1 MYKIG
6 EFSKLAKTTVKTLR
20 YYEKEKLFVPSFID
34 TNGYRYYSADQL
46 LILARIVNLRQTGFS
61 IEDIKSILLGQDF
74 KSMLM
79 GRKAEIEK
87 ELTEYKYQL
96 SKINFMLEEQ
106 GMKYETVLKDL
117 PECIVY
123 YKEGRIKDYSE
134 APEFIISSA
143 EECRTTNPDIKC
155 VEPDYSFINYLDKE
169 YRDHDTGLRYCQAV
183 TSEGIPNETIKFMRL
198 RSVKAVCV
206 YHRGPYENLGE
217 AYGFVLKFAEDNGY
231 KIAQLP
237 RERYIDGIWNK
248 ENSEDWLTEIQ
259 VPVE

>member
-1 MYKIG
+1 
-6 EFSKLAKTTVKTLR
+6 
-20 YYEKEKLFVPSFID
+20 
-34 TNGYRYYSADQL
+34 
-46 LILARIVNLRQTGFS
+46 
-61 IEDIKSILLGQDF
+61 
-74 KSMLM
+74 M